1 MRIYPLLKCA
11 MCKMETQTQH
21 VEGRQKR
28 HDLFNVIRKI
38 RIIRKATK
46 SYEIARQHCCE
57 VIKAMKSHTRRGM

>member
-1 MRIYPLLKCA
+1 MQIYPITLCR
-11 MCKMETQTQH
+11 METQIH

-46 SYEIARQHCCE
+46 SYEIAQQHCCE